1 MTGDTYTEGQHVFV
15 RCIGVTGVVDHGPEN
30 PRARWSITFRCGC
43 HRWLSPTG
51 LIRSPCGHVA
61 PGPLA
66 YRGPR

>member
-1 MTGDTYTEGQHVFV
+1 MIDLGIAPG
-15 RCIGVTGVVDHGPEN
+15 GVVDKGTEHSIYG
-30 PRARWSITFRCGC
+30 ALRWSITFRCGC